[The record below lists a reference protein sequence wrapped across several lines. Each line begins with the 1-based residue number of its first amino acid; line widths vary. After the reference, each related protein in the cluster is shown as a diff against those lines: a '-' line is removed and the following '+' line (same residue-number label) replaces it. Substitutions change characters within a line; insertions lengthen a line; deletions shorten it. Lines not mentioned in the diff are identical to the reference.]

1 MKKEWK
7 NQNLF
12 SAVVNALN
20 GIKYTIKT
28 QRNIKIQLCFAILA
42 IIIGFILKLSVGE
55 WCILIITISLVF
67 LSEFINTAIET
78 VVDLY
83 TQEYN
88 EKAKNAKDVAAAGVL
103 IMAISSVIIGIILFG
118 TKIIVY
124 MK

>member
-12 SAVVNALN
+12 MAFKNALN
-20 GIKYTIKT
+20 GIIYTIKT

-42 IIIGFILKLSVGE
+42 IICGFIFKLSIIE
-55 WCILIITISLVF
+55 WCILIITISLVL

-83 TQEYN
+83 TQENN
-88 EKAKNAKDVAAAGVL
+88 EKAKIAKDVAAAAVA
-103 IMAISSVIIGIILFG
+103 IMAVSSVIIGIILFG
-118 TKIIVY
+118 SKIIIQ